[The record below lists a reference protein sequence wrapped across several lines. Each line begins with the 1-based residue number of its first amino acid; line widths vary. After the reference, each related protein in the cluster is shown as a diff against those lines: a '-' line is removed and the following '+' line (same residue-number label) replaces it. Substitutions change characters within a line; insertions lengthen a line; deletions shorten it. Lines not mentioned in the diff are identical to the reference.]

1 MEKEISSGTM
11 LGIVLIALAVIIALG
26 FTVFS
31 IAKGTANEGVTKVQT
46 QLINVQASEFT
57 DFDQTVITGTQV
69 KSAISNFEG
78 KPVAILIQTAALVN
92 VTGGAGEY
100 DDYLRE
106 TDEAEAKEYINY
118 NAILAE
124 GSAPHLIASN
134 GKYLA
139 EEGFEVLANGNIVF
153 FNAIANINK
162 SGMREYVNPGSK
174 FNANLVIDPSGTTI
188 GIVFKQ
194 IGSHTDA

>member
-1 MEKEISSGTM
+1 MEKEISNGTM

-26 FTVFS
+26 FGIFS
-31 IAKGTANEGVTKVQT
+31 IGKGTANEGVNKVQT
-46 QLINVQASEFT
+46 QLMNVQASEFT

-92 VTGGAGEY
+92 ETGGEGEY
-100 DDYLRE
+100 DEYLRE
-106 TDEAEAKEYINY
+106 TDEEEDNEYINY

-124 GSAPHLIASN
+124 GDGDADLTASN

-139 EEGFEVLANGNIVF
+139 EEGFKVLDNGNIEF

-174 FNANLVIDPSGTTI
+174 FNANLIEDASGT
-188 GIVFKQ
+188 IVGVVFNQ
-194 IGSHTDA
+194 LRSN

>member
-1 MEKEISSGTM
+1 MEKEISNGTM

-92 VTGGAGEY
+92 ETGGEGEY
-100 DDYLRE
+100 DEYLRE
-106 TDEAEAKEYINY
+106 TDEEEDNEYINY
-118 NAILAE
+118 NAILAD
-124 GSAPHLIASN
+124 GGDADLTASN

-139 EEGFEVLANGNIVF
+139 EEGFEVLDNGNIVF

-174 FNANLVIDPSGTTI
+174 FTANLVIDPSGTTI

-194 IGSHTDA
+194 LSSN